1 MLRNLSVRY
10 DPVEDRLLLGLQ
22 LLKPDGLVELHQ
34 LLLTR
39 RLCIAWRADLQAMV
53 DRSAQLPE
61 RLDPAARS
69 AISRAHH
76 DAVATQAKVTRLPG
90 PDPAEP
96 APTEPPAL
104 VTRIRCGQRKDDGRW
119 VLQFE
124 RRDRPQL
131 GLVLAPPTLHA
142 LVDALSRRLQAA
154 DWRLDPLPVE
164 RQAAVPSVPP
174 AGLH

>member
-10 DPVEDRLLLGLQ
+10 DPVEDRLLLGLH
-22 LLKPDGLVELHQ
+22 LLKPDGIVELHQ
-34 LLLTR
+34 LLITR
-39 RLCIAWRADLQAMV
+39 RLCIGWRADLQAMI
-53 DRSAQLPE
+53 DRSAQLPD
-61 RLDPAARS
+61 RMDPAARS
-69 AISRAHH
+69 VISRAHH

-104 VTRIRCGQRKDDGRW
+104 VTAIRCGQRKDDGRW

-124 RRDRPQL
+124 RRDRSPL
-131 GLVLAPPTLHA
+131 GLVLAPSTLHA
-142 LVDALSRRLQAA
+142 LVDALSRRLQVAE
-154 DWRLDPLPVE
+154 WRLDPLPVE
-164 RQAAVPSVPP
+164 RQAPLPSAPP